1 MCGIVGYIGPREAQ
15 DVLLSGLAKLEYRG
29 YDSAG
34 IAVLA
39 DHTITVEKRKGEL
52 ANLEQALADHP
63 LAGHVGIGHTRW
75 ATHGQPS
82 DKNAHPHLG
91 PEGKI
96 AVVHNGII
104 ENYQSLKETYLK
116 DHTFKSETD
125 TEVVA
130 HLIELFYDGDLFAAV
145 QRALAVITGS
155 YALVVM
161 AVDEPDRIIATR
173 KNSPLVIGLGDGE
186 TIIASDVPAM
196 LAYTRRCIYLDS
208 GEIAQVYADHVDVT
222 DLAGTEQHLMVDEI
236 QWDAQ
241 SAEKGGYD
249 HFMIKE
255 IFEQIE
261 TFGSVL
267 AGRIEEDHVVLDDI
281 NIDKATIEKWHQIY
295 IVACGTA
302 YHAGLVGKTILEKT
316 LKIPVFVEV
325 ASEFRYREPMLD
337 ENTLV
342 IVISQSGETAD
353 TLEGAREAKAAGA
366 SVLAITNVVGSSIA
380 RESDMVVYLWAGP
393 EISVASTKAYTSM
406 LIALYLIGFYFGDVS
421 GRVDEAEMQTMLRAL
436 EALPEQAEEI
446 LAPENID
453 RIKAI
458 AAEYKDAKD
467 LFYIAVQG
475 SLLPFVAQKLAMID
489 EGGNVFK
496 TFTDYVDESP
506 VNFIQ
511 FRIEP
516 DHDWC
521 GKRVM
526 DITLPP
532 GSLLVSLSRGEEE
545 MLPKGG
551 TVLQEGDVL
560 VLCALEEGDTPN
572 LSLVETVLEKE
583 DFTPGMTLGDLPP
596 RPHSLIV
603 LIQRDHRYIIPDG
616 GTRLQEGDKLLI
628 AVNEDA
634 LHPGRKAA
642 KHAVFG

>member
-241 SAEKGGYD
+241 SAEKGGYP

-406 LIALYLIGFYFGDVS
+406 LIALYLIGFYFGDVA

-436 EALPEQAEEI
+436 ETLPEQAEEI

-467 LFYIAVQG
+467 LFYIGRGMDWA
-475 SLLPFVAQKLAMID
+475 VAQEGALKLKEISYIHAEAYAAGELKHGTLALISD
-489 EGGNVFK
+489 ETPVISVALQQK
-496 TFTDYVDESP
+496 TFDKTMSNTEEMISRMVDENGDVSGAKVLAVVQKGQQNISAKIHHVIEIPVCPDFISP
-506 VNFIQ
+506 VLAAI
-511 FRIEP
+511 P
-516 DHDWC
+516 
-521 GKRVM
+521 
-526 DITLPP
+526 
-532 GSLLVSLSRGEEE
+532 
-545 MLPKGG
+545 
-551 TVLQEGDVL
+551 LQ
-560 VLCALEEGDTPN
+560 
-572 LSLVETVLEKE
+572 
-583 DFTPGMTLGDLPP
+583 
-596 RPHSLIV
+596 
-603 LIQRDHRYIIPDG
+603 
-616 GTRLQEGDKLLI
+616 LI
-628 AVNEDA
+628 AYFTA
-634 LHPGRKAA
+634 LVRGCNIDKPRNLA
-642 KHAVFG
+642 KSVTVE

>member
-241 SAEKGGYD
+241 SAEKGGYP

-281 NIDKATIEKWHQIY
+281 NIDKTTIEKWHQIY

-406 LIALYLIGFYFGDVS
+406 LIALYLIGFYFGDVA

-467 LFYIAVQG
+467 LFYIGRGMDWA
-475 SLLPFVAQKLAMID
+475 VAQEGALKLKEISYIHAEAYAAGELKHGTLALISD
-489 EGGNVFK
+489 ETPVISVALQQK
-496 TFTDYVDESP
+496 TFDKTMSNTEEMISRMVDENGDVSGAKVLAVVQKGQQNISAKIHHVIEIPVCPDFISP
-506 VNFIQ
+506 VLAAI
-511 FRIEP
+511 P
-516 DHDWC
+516 
-521 GKRVM
+521 
-526 DITLPP
+526 
-532 GSLLVSLSRGEEE
+532 
-545 MLPKGG
+545 
-551 TVLQEGDVL
+551 LQ
-560 VLCALEEGDTPN
+560 
-572 LSLVETVLEKE
+572 
-583 DFTPGMTLGDLPP
+583 
-596 RPHSLIV
+596 
-603 LIQRDHRYIIPDG
+603 
-616 GTRLQEGDKLLI
+616 LI
-628 AVNEDA
+628 AYFTA
-634 LHPGRKAA
+634 LVRGCNIDKPRNLA
-642 KHAVFG
+642 KSVTVE

>member
-366 SVLAITNVVGSSIA
+366 PVLAITNVVGSSIA

-406 LIALYLIGFYFGDVS
+406 LIALYLIGFYFGDVA

-467 LFYIAVQG
+467 LFYIGRGMDWA
-475 SLLPFVAQKLAMID
+475 VAQEGALKLKEISYIHAEAYAAGELKHGTLALISD
-489 EGGNVFK
+489 ETPVISVALQQK
-496 TFTDYVDESP
+496 TFDKTMSNTEEMISRMVDENGDVSGAKVLAVVQKGQQNISAKIHHVIEIPVCPDFISP
-506 VNFIQ
+506 VLAAI
-511 FRIEP
+511 P
-516 DHDWC
+516 
-521 GKRVM
+521 
-526 DITLPP
+526 
-532 GSLLVSLSRGEEE
+532 
-545 MLPKGG
+545 
-551 TVLQEGDVL
+551 LQ
-560 VLCALEEGDTPN
+560 
-572 LSLVETVLEKE
+572 
-583 DFTPGMTLGDLPP
+583 
-596 RPHSLIV
+596 
-603 LIQRDHRYIIPDG
+603 
-616 GTRLQEGDKLLI
+616 LI
-628 AVNEDA
+628 AYFTA
-634 LHPGRKAA
+634 LVRGCNIDKPRNLA
-642 KHAVFG
+642 KSVTVE

>member
-281 NIDKATIEKWHQIY
+281 NIDKAPIEKWHQIY

-421 GRVDEAEMQTMLRAL
+421 GRVDEAEMQTMLCAL

-467 LFYIAVQG
+467 LFYIGRGMDWA
-475 SLLPFVAQKLAMID
+475 VAQEGALKLKEISYIHAEAYAAGELKHGTLALISD
-489 EGGNVFK
+489 ETPVISVALQQK
-496 TFTDYVDESP
+496 TFDKTMSNTEEMISRMVDENGDVSGAKVLAVVQKGQQNISAKIHHVIEIPVCPDFISP
-506 VNFIQ
+506 VLAAI
-511 FRIEP
+511 P
-516 DHDWC
+516 
-521 GKRVM
+521 
-526 DITLPP
+526 
-532 GSLLVSLSRGEEE
+532 
-545 MLPKGG
+545 
-551 TVLQEGDVL
+551 LQ
-560 VLCALEEGDTPN
+560 
-572 LSLVETVLEKE
+572 
-583 DFTPGMTLGDLPP
+583 
-596 RPHSLIV
+596 
-603 LIQRDHRYIIPDG
+603 
-616 GTRLQEGDKLLI
+616 LI
-628 AVNEDA
+628 AYFTA
-634 LHPGRKAA
+634 LVRGCNIDKPRNLA
-642 KHAVFG
+642 KSVTVE

>member
-241 SAEKGGYD
+241 SAEKGGYP

-406 LIALYLIGFYFGDVS
+406 LIALYLIGFYFGDVA

-467 LFYIAVQG
+467 LFYIGRGMDWA
-475 SLLPFVAQKLAMID
+475 VAQEGALKLKEISYIHAEAYAAGELKHGTLALISD
-489 EGGNVFK
+489 ETPVISVALQQK
-496 TFTDYVDESP
+496 TFDKTMSNTEEMISRMVDENGDVSGAKVLAVVQKGQQNISAKIHHVIEIPVCPDFISP
-506 VNFIQ
+506 VLAAI
-511 FRIEP
+511 P
-516 DHDWC
+516 
-521 GKRVM
+521 
-526 DITLPP
+526 
-532 GSLLVSLSRGEEE
+532 
-545 MLPKGG
+545 
-551 TVLQEGDVL
+551 LQ
-560 VLCALEEGDTPN
+560 
-572 LSLVETVLEKE
+572 
-583 DFTPGMTLGDLPP
+583 
-596 RPHSLIV
+596 
-603 LIQRDHRYIIPDG
+603 
-616 GTRLQEGDKLLI
+616 LI
-628 AVNEDA
+628 AYFTA
-634 LHPGRKAA
+634 LVRGCNIDKPRNLA
-642 KHAVFG
+642 KSVPVE

>member
-39 DHTITVEKRKGEL
+39 NHTITVEKRKGEL

-241 SAEKGGYD
+241 SAEKGGYP

-281 NIDKATIEKWHQIY
+281 NIDKTTIEKWHQIY

-406 LIALYLIGFYFGDVS
+406 LIALYLIGFYFGDVA

-467 LFYIAVQG
+467 LFYIGRGMDWA
-475 SLLPFVAQKLAMID
+475 VAQEGALKLKEISYIHAEAYAAGELKHGTLALISD
-489 EGGNVFK
+489 ETPVISVALQQK
-496 TFTDYVDESP
+496 TFDKTMSNTEEMISRMVDENGDVSGAKVLAVVQKGQQNISAKIHHVIEIPVCPDFISP
-506 VNFIQ
+506 VLAAI
-511 FRIEP
+511 P
-516 DHDWC
+516 
-521 GKRVM
+521 
-526 DITLPP
+526 
-532 GSLLVSLSRGEEE
+532 
-545 MLPKGG
+545 
-551 TVLQEGDVL
+551 LQ
-560 VLCALEEGDTPN
+560 
-572 LSLVETVLEKE
+572 
-583 DFTPGMTLGDLPP
+583 
-596 RPHSLIV
+596 
-603 LIQRDHRYIIPDG
+603 
-616 GTRLQEGDKLLI
+616 LI
-628 AVNEDA
+628 AYFTA
-634 LHPGRKAA
+634 LVRGCNIDKPRNLA
-642 KHAVFG
+642 KSVTVE

>member
-406 LIALYLIGFYFGDVS
+406 LIALYLIGCYFGDVS

-467 LFYIAVQG
+467 LFYIGRGMDWA
-475 SLLPFVAQKLAMID
+475 VAQEGALKLKEISYIHAEAYAAGELKHGTLALISD
-489 EGGNVFK
+489 ETPVISVALQQK
-496 TFTDYVDESP
+496 TFDKTMSNTEEMISRMVDENGDVSGAKVLAVVQKGQQNISAKIHHVIEIPVCPDFISP
-506 VNFIQ
+506 VLAAI
-511 FRIEP
+511 P
-516 DHDWC
+516 
-521 GKRVM
+521 
-526 DITLPP
+526 
-532 GSLLVSLSRGEEE
+532 
-545 MLPKGG
+545 
-551 TVLQEGDVL
+551 LQ
-560 VLCALEEGDTPN
+560 
-572 LSLVETVLEKE
+572 
-583 DFTPGMTLGDLPP
+583 
-596 RPHSLIV
+596 
-603 LIQRDHRYIIPDG
+603 
-616 GTRLQEGDKLLI
+616 LI
-628 AVNEDA
+628 AYFTA
-634 LHPGRKAA
+634 LVRGCNIDKPRNLA
-642 KHAVFG
+642 KSVTVE

>member
-241 SAEKGGYD
+241 SAEKGGYP

-467 LFYIAVQG
+467 LFYIGRGMDWA
-475 SLLPFVAQKLAMID
+475 VAQEGALKLKEISYIHAEAYAAGELKHGTLALISD
-489 EGGNVFK
+489 ETPAISVALQQK
-496 TFTDYVDESP
+496 TFDKTMSNTEEMISRMVDENGDVSGAKVLAVVQKGQQNISAKIHHVIEIPVCPDFISP
-506 VNFIQ
+506 VLAAI
-511 FRIEP
+511 P
-516 DHDWC
+516 
-521 GKRVM
+521 
-526 DITLPP
+526 
-532 GSLLVSLSRGEEE
+532 
-545 MLPKGG
+545 
-551 TVLQEGDVL
+551 LQ
-560 VLCALEEGDTPN
+560 
-572 LSLVETVLEKE
+572 
-583 DFTPGMTLGDLPP
+583 
-596 RPHSLIV
+596 
-603 LIQRDHRYIIPDG
+603 
-616 GTRLQEGDKLLI
+616 LI
-628 AVNEDA
+628 AYFTA
-634 LHPGRKAA
+634 LVRGCNIDKPRNLA
-642 KHAVFG
+642 KSVTVE

>member
-39 DHTITVEKRKGEL
+39 DHAITVEKRKGEL

-281 NIDKATIEKWHQIY
+281 NIDKTTIEKWHQIY

-366 SVLAITNVVGSSIA
+366 SVLAITNVVGSSVA

-406 LIALYLIGFYFGDVS
+406 LIALYLIGFYFGDVA

-467 LFYIAVQG
+467 LFYIGRGMDWA
-475 SLLPFVAQKLAMID
+475 VAQEGALKLKEISYIHAEAYAAGELKHGTLALISD
-489 EGGNVFK
+489 ETPVISVALQQK
-496 TFTDYVDESP
+496 TFDKTMSNTEEMISRMVDENGDVSGTKVLAVVQKGQQNISAKIHHVIEIPVCPDFISP
-506 VNFIQ
+506 VLAAI
-511 FRIEP
+511 P
-516 DHDWC
+516 
-521 GKRVM
+521 
-526 DITLPP
+526 
-532 GSLLVSLSRGEEE
+532 
-545 MLPKGG
+545 
-551 TVLQEGDVL
+551 LQ
-560 VLCALEEGDTPN
+560 
-572 LSLVETVLEKE
+572 
-583 DFTPGMTLGDLPP
+583 
-596 RPHSLIV
+596 
-603 LIQRDHRYIIPDG
+603 
-616 GTRLQEGDKLLI
+616 LI
-628 AVNEDA
+628 AYFTA
-634 LHPGRKAA
+634 LVRGCNIDKPRNLA
-642 KHAVFG
+642 KSVTVE

>member
-241 SAEKGGYD
+241 SAEKGGYP

-281 NIDKATIEKWHQIY
+281 NIDKTTIEKWHQIY

-366 SVLAITNVVGSSIA
+366 SVLAITNVVGSSVA

-406 LIALYLIGFYFGDVS
+406 LIALYLIGFYFGDVA

-436 EALPEQAEEI
+436 EGLPEQAEEI

-467 LFYIAVQG
+467 LFYIGRGMDWA
-475 SLLPFVAQKLAMID
+475 VAQEGALKLKEISYIHAEAYAAGELKHGTLALISD
-489 EGGNVFK
+489 ETPVISVALQQK
-496 TFTDYVDESP
+496 TFDKTMSNTEEMISRMVDENGDVSGAKVLAVVQKGQQNISAKIHHVIEIPVCPDFISP
-506 VNFIQ
+506 VLAAI
-511 FRIEP
+511 P
-516 DHDWC
+516 
-521 GKRVM
+521 
-526 DITLPP
+526 
-532 GSLLVSLSRGEEE
+532 
-545 MLPKGG
+545 
-551 TVLQEGDVL
+551 LQ
-560 VLCALEEGDTPN
+560 
-572 LSLVETVLEKE
+572 
-583 DFTPGMTLGDLPP
+583 
-596 RPHSLIV
+596 
-603 LIQRDHRYIIPDG
+603 
-616 GTRLQEGDKLLI
+616 LI
-628 AVNEDA
+628 AYFTA
-634 LHPGRKAA
+634 LVRGCNIDKPRNLA
-642 KHAVFG
+642 KSVTVE

>member
-208 GEIAQVYADHVDVT
+208 GEIAQVFADHVDVT

-281 NIDKATIEKWHQIY
+281 NIDKTTIEKWHQIY

-366 SVLAITNVVGSSIA
+366 SVLAITNVVGSSVA

-406 LIALYLIGFYFGDVS
+406 LIALYLIGFYFGDVA

-467 LFYIAVQG
+467 LFYIGRGMDWA
-475 SLLPFVAQKLAMID
+475 VAQEGALKLKEISYIHAEAYAAGELKHGTLALISD
-489 EGGNVFK
+489 ETPVISVALQQK
-496 TFTDYVDESP
+496 TFDKTMSNTEEMISRMVDENGDVSGAKVLAVVQKGQQNISAKIHHVIEIPVCPDFISP
-506 VNFIQ
+506 VLAAI
-511 FRIEP
+511 P
-516 DHDWC
+516 
-521 GKRVM
+521 
-526 DITLPP
+526 
-532 GSLLVSLSRGEEE
+532 
-545 MLPKGG
+545 
-551 TVLQEGDVL
+551 LQ
-560 VLCALEEGDTPN
+560 
-572 LSLVETVLEKE
+572 
-583 DFTPGMTLGDLPP
+583 
-596 RPHSLIV
+596 
-603 LIQRDHRYIIPDG
+603 
-616 GTRLQEGDKLLI
+616 LI
-628 AVNEDA
+628 AYFTA
-634 LHPGRKAA
+634 LVRGCNIDKPRNLA
-642 KHAVFG
+642 KSVTVE

>member
-241 SAEKGGYD
+241 SAEKGGYP

-406 LIALYLIGFYFGDVS
+406 LIALYLIGFYFGDVA

-467 LFYIAVQG
+467 LFYIGRGMDWA
-475 SLLPFVAQKLAMID
+475 VAQEGALKLKEISYIHAEAYAAGELKHGTLALISD
-489 EGGNVFK
+489 ETPVISVALQQK
-496 TFTDYVDESP
+496 TFDKTMSNTEEMISRMVDENGDVSGAKVLAVVQKGQQNISAKIHHVIEIPVCPDFISP
-506 VNFIQ
+506 VLAAI
-511 FRIEP
+511 P
-516 DHDWC
+516 
-521 GKRVM
+521 
-526 DITLPP
+526 
-532 GSLLVSLSRGEEE
+532 
-545 MLPKGG
+545 
-551 TVLQEGDVL
+551 LQ
-560 VLCALEEGDTPN
+560 
-572 LSLVETVLEKE
+572 
-583 DFTPGMTLGDLPP
+583 
-596 RPHSLIV
+596 
-603 LIQRDHRYIIPDG
+603 
-616 GTRLQEGDKLLI
+616 LI
-628 AVNEDA
+628 AYFTA
-634 LHPGRKAA
+634 LVRGCNIDKPRNLA
-642 KHAVFG
+642 KSVTVE